1 MSSVKAFQAEENG
14 KCRNPVVGLELA
26 FHLRETR
33 HSEAF
38 KAEEHDLTW
47 FFFNV
52 YVCMY
57 LTASGLSCSMQ
68 APECAGLVVPQHV
81 GS

>member
-33 HSEAF
+33 HSKAF

-68 APECAGLVVPQHV
+68 DLHCNSGIVQRPL
-81 GS
+81 